1 VVDFCFLAGEGW
13 EVGGDA
19 GADELFVE
27 LLEAFL
33 VDGYVLRD
41 GGEVEAESA
50 VELDVDESWSKDLA
64 FEIDDFVGHDMVV
77 VEDFLFAEDLAGD
90 RADPEVFFDEL
101 VIFDEVASGEP
112 RDSSARPFWRYSYRH
127 VELTWCV

>member
-1 VVDFCFLAGEGW
+1 MVDFCFLAGEGW

-50 VELDVDESWSKDLA
+50 VELDVDEAGREDLA
-64 FEIDDFVGHDMVV
+64 FEVDDFVGHDVVV

-101 VIFDEVASGEP
+101 VIFDEVASSEP
-112 RDSSARPFWRYSYRH
+112 RDSSARSFW
-127 VELTWCV
+127 

>member
-1 VVDFCFLAGEGW
+1 MVDFCFLAGEGW

-64 FEIDDFVGHDMVV
+64 FEIDDFVGHDVVV

-101 VIFDEVASGEP
+101 VAFDEVASGES
-112 RDSSARPFWRYSYRH
+112 RDAGARPLW
-127 VELTWCV
+127 